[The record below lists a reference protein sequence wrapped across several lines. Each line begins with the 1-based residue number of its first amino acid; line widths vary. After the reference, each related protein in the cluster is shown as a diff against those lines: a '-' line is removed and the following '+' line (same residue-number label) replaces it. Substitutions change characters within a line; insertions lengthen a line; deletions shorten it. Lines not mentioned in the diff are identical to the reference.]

1 MAACSAAVPV
11 VVDQVG
17 EAPAV
22 ADLAPKVVP
31 VKGDLKAKDDLRVR
45 VLPEPVVPVREI
57 VLLVREA
64 DLVRD
69 DPEKAGRVTVDRAVP
84 VDVAP
89 AVVRVRAAMLNS
101 IRWSV

>member
-1 MAACSAAVPV
+1 MACSAAVPV
-11 VVDQVG
+11 VEDQVG

-31 VKGDLKAKDDLRVR
+31 VKADLRVR

-57 VLLVREA
+57 VLLVRVA
-64 DLVRD
+64 VLVKG
-69 DPEKAGRVTVDRAVP
+69 DPEKADRVTVDRAVP

-101 IRWSV
+101 IRWSA